1 MYESLLMNLTRLD
14 STFSRIAEREDNA
27 LLVERKLLDDNT
39 SHLYSFDTTVTADY
53 DDHLSNVVEV
63 NVVNFTIELL
73 IWAENVRRGYR
84 HTANHQIQGRLIQSL
99 GTDNIPYPYS
109 INSR

>member
-1 MYESLLMNLTRLD
+1 MLGAEKKLFAAL
-14 STFSRIAEREDNA
+14 AEREDNA

-63 NVVNFTIELL
+63 NVVNRPIELL
-73 IWAENVRRGYR
+73 IWAENVWRGYP
-84 HTANHQIQGRLIQSL
+84 HGTNHPLQVRSIQPLV
-99 GTDNIPYPYS
+99 S
-109 INSR
+109 IICPIRTP

>member
-1 MYESLLMNLTRLD
+1 MLVLD
-14 STFSRIAEREDNA
+14 STISRIPEREDNA
-27 LLVERKLLDDNT
+27 LLVGRELFNDNT

-84 HTANHQIQGRLIQSL
+84 YATSH
-99 GTDNIPYPYS
+99 
-109 INSR
+109 

>member
-1 MYESLLMNLTRLD
+1 MLVLD
-14 STFSRIAEREDNA
+14 STISRIPEREDNA
-27 LLVERKLLDDNT
+27 LLVGRELFNDNT

-73 IWAENVRRGYR
+73 IWAENVRRGYC
-84 HTANHQIQGRLIQSL
+84 HTTNHLIQGRLIQSL
-99 GTDNIPYPYS
+99 GTDNIPYSYP